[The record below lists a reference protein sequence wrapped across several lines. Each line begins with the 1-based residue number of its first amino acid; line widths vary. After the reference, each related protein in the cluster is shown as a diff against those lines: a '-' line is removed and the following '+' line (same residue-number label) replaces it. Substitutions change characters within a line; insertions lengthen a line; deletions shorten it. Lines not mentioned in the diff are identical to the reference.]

1 MLNLNAYFVPVKRN
15 RIFLKIQIGQKK
27 GEGQKT
33 GQCTDIMYLSNLK
46 NCMSNWSNHKKAFLQ
61 LFDIF
66 YYSLIYDICS
76 DRTIFTLEQIYF
88 TL

>member
-33 GQCTDIMYLSNLK
+33 GQCTDINVPIK
-46 NCMSNWSNHKKAFLQ
+46 F
-61 LFDIF
+61 
-66 YYSLIYDICS
+66 
-76 DRTIFTLEQIYF
+76 E
-88 TL
+88 